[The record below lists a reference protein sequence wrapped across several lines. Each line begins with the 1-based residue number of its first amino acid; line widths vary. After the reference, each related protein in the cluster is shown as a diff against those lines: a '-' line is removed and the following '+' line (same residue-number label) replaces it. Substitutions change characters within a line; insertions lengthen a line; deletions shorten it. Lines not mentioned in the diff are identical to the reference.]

1 MMLLMLFLLH
11 FFRVAMK
18 KSKSSDSQEFGNLL
32 ICNKKNYVKAI
43 LFFLDIYNS
52 AHVDTTL
59 LMLLQASNSCASF
72 FYFWAASKFPRF
84 FPDIIASLAA
94 PLRKRRLENLP
105 RSCS

>member
-1 MMLLMLFLLH
+1 
-11 FFRVAMK
+11 MK

-59 LMLLQASNSCASF
+59 LMLLLASTI
-72 FYFWAASKFPRF
+72 AAR
-84 FPDIIASLAA
+84 ASLFIFGL
-94 PLRKRRLENLP
+94 LRNFHGSSLISLL
-105 RSCS
+105 RSQLR